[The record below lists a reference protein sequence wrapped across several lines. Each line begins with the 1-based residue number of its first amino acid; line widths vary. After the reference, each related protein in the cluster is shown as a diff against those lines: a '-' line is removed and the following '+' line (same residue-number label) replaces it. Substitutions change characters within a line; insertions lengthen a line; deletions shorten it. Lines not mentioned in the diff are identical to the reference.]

1 MPKPKAKTVITP
13 PALTK
18 AKILIAEDDPFL
30 RKALGNFMED
40 EELEIDFAQDGR
52 EAIKLINN
60 NQYRL
65 ILLDINMPFKTGF
78 DVLKELKNKK
88 KVPPVLVFSNFDQKE
103 SKEEAL
109 SLGAREYF
117 VKHKVDIDELRMTVR
132 VYLRGGIH

>member
-1 MPKPKAKTVITP
+1 MAKSKEKTVITP
-13 PALTK
+13 HVSKK

-117 VKHKVDIDELRMTVR
+117 VKHEVDIDELRMTVR
-132 VYLRGGIH
+132 VYLRGEIH